1 MAGPVT
7 FDVNTSTGKLEFYL
21 KKESIR
27 PLVGKMWNT
36 EEGRKVLEKHLKD
49 AKREIRSEVAELEP
63 EGMPAI
69 MTIEEDETF
78 KIDEEDADPEVLA
91 KLIAA

>member
-1 MAGPVT
+1 MP
-7 FDVNTSTGKLEFYL
+7 NGKF
-21 KKESIR
+21 
-27 PLVGKMWNT
+27 V
-36 EEGRKVLEKHLKD
+36 V
-49 AKREIRSEVAELEP
+49 EVAQLEP
-63 EGMPAI
+63 EGMRAI